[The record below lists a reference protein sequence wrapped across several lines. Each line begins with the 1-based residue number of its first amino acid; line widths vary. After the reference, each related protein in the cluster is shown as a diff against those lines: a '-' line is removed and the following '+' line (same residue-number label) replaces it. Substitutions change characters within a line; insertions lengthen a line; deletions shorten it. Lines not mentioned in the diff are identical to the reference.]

1 MLGNAVY
8 IEEESRRR
16 ESHTNRYLSK
26 NPKNG
31 GNWEKNENIYVCLF
45 KKEKF
50 CSRSYEVKEN
60 IMKTKYK
67 KFNIYSGAHIQTH
80 THRVTGLTNF
90 LFSHFISMCICLIFP
105 FWSSWIPETRLIDK

>member
-1 MLGNAVY
+1 MTLDTGNRKKTNSTAMLGNAGY
-8 IEEESRRR
+8 IEEESRRG

-26 NPKNG
+26 NQKKL
-31 GNWEKNENIYVCLF
+31 EEIEKKNENIYVCLF

-67 KFNIYSGAHIQTH
+67 KI
-80 THRVTGLTNF
+80 
-90 LFSHFISMCICLIFP
+90 
-105 FWSSWIPETRLIDK
+105 